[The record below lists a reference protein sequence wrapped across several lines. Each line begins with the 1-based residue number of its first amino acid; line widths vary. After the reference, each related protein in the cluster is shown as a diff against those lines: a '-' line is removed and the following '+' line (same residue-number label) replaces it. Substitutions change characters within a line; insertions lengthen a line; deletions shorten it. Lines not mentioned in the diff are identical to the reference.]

1 MDIWDWILERRK
13 EYTAAGD
20 NDRLRLTT
28 CWQRAFPFREK
39 DPDQAVAL
47 MSEGVA
53 LAEELGE
60 RWWTMLLN
68 HWRLSALIHFKKDY
82 RQAIELAVRN
92 SLAAAK
98 PENTAFP
105 ARLSLY
111 SDLIDVYLGVDA
123 EGYADQ
129 IRATLAYLD
138 KEIAQADEQRYMLL
152 GSTRDFHMHLGDFAA
167 AEATVM
173 QAMDLVGRDPDRRQ
187 GIHHS
192 VFNISALCWIAYQ
205 QQDFEKMADAAA
217 DGEQAARTVGH
228 QMELCEFLAW
238 QAVVARKQGDE
249 LRARRLQ
256 STANTTM
263 SRIQMP
269 PNREYPDAMVLFHE
283 LGGDLDKAL
292 QVRDRELAAND
303 NLGRLAYLC
312 EVRVKRC
319 TLLAKMGRLQAADV
333 DAARQ
338 AAQKLRKPERWLAET
353 EKLKM

>member
-1 MDIWDWILERRK
+1 
-13 EYTAAGD
+13 
-20 NDRLRLTT
+20 LTT
-28 CWQRAFPFREK
+28 YWQRAFPFREK

-47 MSEGVA
+47 MTEGVA

-60 RWWTMLLN
+60 RWWIMLLN

-82 RQAIELAVRN
+82 RQAVELAVRN
-92 SLAAAK
+92 SVMAAK
-98 PENTAFP
+98 PENAAFP
-105 ARLSLY
+105 ARLGLF
-111 SDLIDVYLGVDA
+111 SDLIDAYLGVDP
-123 EGYADQ
+123 EGYADK
-129 IRATLAYLD
+129 IHETIAYLD
-138 KEIAQADEQRYMLL
+138 KEIPEGPDEQRYMLY
-152 GSTRDFHMHLGDFAA
+152 GSTRDFLMHLGDVAT

-173 QAMDLVGRDPDRRQ
+173 RAMDLVGRDTDRRQ

-192 VFNISALCWIAYQ
+192 VFNFSALCWIAYKQ
-205 QQDFEKMADAAA
+205 EDYEKMADAAY
-217 DGEQAARTVGH
+217 DGEQAARIVGH

-238 QAVVARKQGDE
+238 QAVVARKQSDE

-256 STANTTM
+256 FTANTTM

-292 QVRDRELAAND
+292 QVRDRELSANH

-312 EVRVKRC
+312 EAHVKRC
-319 TLLAKMGRLQAADV
+319 QLLAKMGRLQAADL

-338 AAQKLRKPERWLAET
+338 AAQKLRKPEHWLAEID
-353 EKLKM
+353 KLAAAL